1 MALSYYIQIIISVL
15 GYGGHIWLGYA
26 NPMIRLPVFFMG
38 ICAGVFC
45 IRIQQGDV
53 DAFHSMCIHDKYRNS
68 LVLSTSILVILKNG
82 DFMPLVLSFG
92 YIFRLQLNTALLKNT
107 P

>member
-1 MALSYYIQIIISVL
+1 MALSYYMQIIISVL

-26 NPMIRLPVFFMG
+26 NPIIRLPVFFMG
-38 ICAGVFC
+38 VCAGVLC

-53 DAFHSMCIHDKYRNS
+53 DAFHSMYIHDKYRNS
-68 LVLSTSILVILKNG
+68 LVLLILKNC
-82 DFMPLVLSFG
+82 DFMPLVLLFG
-92 YIFRLQLNTALLKNT
+92 HIFRLQLNTALLKNT